1 MKRLFLSFFLLSV
14 FSLGSIAQQLQF
26 KNYKVEDGLISNETH
41 AILQDSKDRIWISSI
56 GGVSCFNGTTFKNY
70 TTENGLTS
78 NISFSLFEDSKERIW
93 VGTLNKGVCV
103 IQDEKVILSET
114 FETNFLGSA
123 NSFLEAKDGTIYIV
137 FARGVASYKNG
148 KWEKLDIDYNVTNNA
163 TLLKSAWY
171 DDNTIFITSSN
182 NGVFK
187 LTLDTLKLDNIYSD
201 KDGINKIC
209 YSILI
214 DDNKVIWVGTY
225 GSLNKIEN
233 GKITNYNFNPNEFNL
248 NRVYDILEED
258 DKELYLTFEGN
269 GFGIFNKETG
279 EITIYNEKQGMP
291 SKYIYSIIKD
301 TEGNFW
307 MTSYGEGIIRFRDTS
322 FKIYN
327 KQQGMPSNFVND
339 FLEWDDELIIA
350 TDAGVIAVTSPEN
363 FRYFPDN
370 KPVINLFVTPEN
382 TLLAATNQDVKEYSK
397 NRPPK
402 IIDKGV
408 YNLIYKDE
416 NRTLLFET
424 SRIKTITKD
433 STYYINSARSVGV
446 VPIGERLILCKISGL
461 YELNNNKVSAIP
473 GIDFYEHNNFRSIDI
488 INENEVIAGNEKNL
502 YHIKLENEEYKIKVL
517 DISRLPNLSYF
528 RALKV
533 DDKDLW
539 IAGRDVFYKVDLNL
553 LLEKDSISSKHFNTV
568 SHFLENDIDFNSL
581 HVTKKKTVLASS
593 INGIITFREDE
604 YIQNF
609 QPPRL
614 NLSDVLLFSETLEDS
629 LYRSSNRII
638 LPYQKNYLTFI
649 MEAITFT
656 NPEKVKYQYRMK
668 GLRDGDEWS
677 PATSDPK
684 AVFSFL
690 PPGDYTFEFIAD
702 NGIGDWQSKP
712 YQYNFTIKLPFW
724 RTGWF
729 WFSLLTFISLGV
741 FIFIFY
747 KNKREQKR
755 NEIYTHNLIKAQE
768 RERIR
773 VARELH
779 DSVGQKLMLLTKKTK
794 SYGSIEM
801 ETLAGNTLDEL
812 RTISRGLHPA
822 TLEKLGPTAAIVKL
836 INEVDDNTNIFFT
849 HEIEDIDSLLSKDA
863 SLHLYRIIQ
872 EVLNNMIKHSDAKA
886 AYIKIVKKN
895 NFLETTIVDN
905 GKGFDSIE
913 KLKFNNSLGMQTLVE
928 RAKILNSKIDIK
940 SQINKGTQIT
950 LSTPL

>member
-1 MKRLFLSFFLLSV
+1 MKRLFLTLFLLSV
-14 FSLGSIAQQLQF
+14 FSLSSIAQQLQF

-56 GGVSCFNGTTFKNY
+56 GGVSCFNGKTFKNY

-103 IQDEKVILSET
+103 IQDEKVVLSET
-114 FETNFLGSA
+114 FETKFLGSA

-137 FARGVASYKNG
+137 FARGIASYKNG
-148 KWEKLDIDYNVTNNA
+148 KWEKLDINYNVTNNA

-187 LTLDTLKLDNIYSD
+187 LTLDTLKLENIYSD

-214 DDNKVIWVGTY
+214 DDDKIIWLGTY
-225 GSLNKIEN
+225 GSLNKIDK
-233 GKITNYNFNPNEFNL
+233 GKITNYNFNPNEFDL
-248 NRVYDILEED
+248 NRVYDILEENEN
-258 DKELYLTFEGN
+258 ELYLAFEGN
-269 GFGIFNKETG
+269 GFGVFNKKSG
-279 EITIYNEKQGMP
+279 KITIYNEKQGMP

-301 TEGNFW
+301 TEGNHW

-327 KQQGMPSNFVND
+327 KEQGMPSNFVND
-339 FLEWDDELIIA
+339 FVQWDDELIIA
-350 TDAGVIAVTSPEN
+350 TDAGAIAVTSPEN
-363 FRYFPDN
+363 VRYFTDN
-370 KPVINLFVTPEN
+370 KPVTNLFITPEN
-382 TLLAATNQDVKEYSK
+382 TLLASTNQDVKEYSK
-397 NRPPK
+397 NKPPK
-402 IIDKGV
+402 VIDTGV

-424 SRIKTITKD
+424 SRIKAITKD
-433 STYYINSARSVGV
+433 STYFINSSRSVGV
-446 VPIGERLILCKISGL
+446 VPIGDRLILCKISGL
-461 YELNNNKVSAIP
+461 YQLHNNKVSPIP
-473 GIDFYEHNNFRSIDI
+473 GIDFYEHNNFRSIDVI
-488 INENEVIAGNEKNL
+488 SENEIIAGNEKNF
-502 YHIKLENEEYKIKVL
+502 YYIKLENEEFKIKIL
-517 DISRLPNLSYF
+517 DISRLINLNYF

-581 HVTKKKTVLASS
+581 HVTHKKTVLASS

-614 NLSDVLLFSETLEDS
+614 NLSDVLLFSEPLEDS

-638 LPYQKNYLTFI
+638 LPYQKNYLTFL

-741 FIFIFY
+741 FISIYY
-747 KNKREQKR
+747 KNKQEQKR

-794 SYGSIEM
+794 SLGNTEM

-822 TLEKLGPTAAIVKL
+822 TLEKLGPTAAIIKL

-849 HEIEDIDSLLSKDA
+849 HEIEDIDALLSKDA

-886 AYIKIVKKN
+886 AYIQIAKKN

-905 GKGFDSIE
+905 GKGFDSID

>member
-1 MKRLFLSFFLLSV
+1 M
-14 FSLGSIAQQLQF
+14 
-26 KNYKVEDGLISNETH
+26 
-41 AILQDSKDRIWISSI
+41 
-56 GGVSCFNGTTFKNY
+56 
-70 TTENGLTS
+70 
-78 NISFSLFEDSKERIW
+78 
-93 VGTLNKGVCV
+93 
-103 IQDEKVILSET
+103 
-114 FETNFLGSA
+114 
-123 NSFLEAKDGTIYIV
+123 
-137 FARGVASYKNG
+137 
-148 KWEKLDIDYNVTNNA
+148 
-163 TLLKSAWY
+163 
-171 DDNTIFITSSN
+171 
-182 NGVFK
+182 
-187 LTLDTLKLDNIYSD
+187 
-201 KDGINKIC
+201 
-209 YSILI
+209 
-214 DDNKVIWVGTY
+214 
-225 GSLNKIEN
+225 
-233 GKITNYNFNPNEFNL
+233 
-248 NRVYDILEED
+248 
-258 DKELYLTFEGN
+258 
-269 GFGIFNKETG
+269 
-279 EITIYNEKQGMP
+279 
-291 SKYIYSIIKD
+291 
-301 TEGNFW
+301 
-307 MTSYGEGIIRFRDTS
+307 
-322 FKIYN
+322 
-327 KQQGMPSNFVND
+327 
-339 FLEWDDELIIA
+339 
-350 TDAGVIAVTSPEN
+350 
-363 FRYFPDN
+363 
-370 KPVINLFVTPEN
+370 
-382 TLLAATNQDVKEYSK
+382 
-397 NRPPK
+397 
-402 IIDKGV
+402 
-408 YNLIYKDE
+408 
-416 NRTLLFET
+416 
-424 SRIKTITKD
+424 
-433 STYYINSARSVGV
+433 
-446 VPIGERLILCKISGL
+446 
-461 YELNNNKVSAIP
+461 
-473 GIDFYEHNNFRSIDI
+473 
-488 INENEVIAGNEKNL
+488 
-502 YHIKLENEEYKIKVL
+502 
-517 DISRLPNLSYF
+517 DISRLINLNYF

-581 HVTKKKTVLASS
+581 HVTHKKTVLASS

-614 NLSDVLLFSETLEDS
+614 NLSDVLLFSEPLEDS

-638 LPYQKNYLTFI
+638 LPYQKNYLTFL

-741 FIFIFY
+741 FISIYY

-794 SYGSIEM
+794 SLGNTEM

-822 TLEKLGPTAAIVKL
+822 TLEKLGPTAAIIKL

-849 HEIEDIDSLLSKDA
+849 HEIEDIDALLSKDA

-886 AYIKIVKKN
+886 AYIQIAKKN

-905 GKGFDSIE
+905 GKGFDSID